1 MIKGS
6 LVSRFT
12 VAFSDGLNDLFH
24 LCRSFDVTIPSLD
37 RHGTEMVDPDGQQA
51 DDTPGNV
58 AIDLG
63 KKRLVES
70 GGVIEN
76 RGHILSSIALADAF
90 QGTLQGL
97 QQWWSRFAPH
107 KVGRPSLRGRR
118 EFRRSASLHSDPDAR
133 RSALC

>member
-63 KKRLVES
+63 KSV
-70 GGVIEN
+70 
-76 RGHILSSIALADAF
+76 
-90 QGTLQGL
+90 
-97 QQWWSRFAPH
+97 W
-107 KVGRPSLRGRR
+107 
-118 EFRRSASLHSDPDAR
+118 
-133 RSALC
+133 